1 MKTFY
6 YHKKN
11 ILSQLLE
18 YTYKKATEEP
28 SVAYEIGSIISVVGK
43 STLEMM
49 SFFHADKKSH
59 MTYNEKQPNH
69 SLESIIWNTLRI
81 PQN

>member
-1 MKTFY
+1 ML
-6 YHKKN
+6 
-11 ILSQLLE
+11 IS
-18 YTYKKATEEP
+18 
-28 SVAYEIGSIISVVGK
+28 GSIISVVGK

-49 SFFHADKKSH
+49 GLFHADKKSH
-59 MTYNEKQPNH
+59 MTYNEKQQNN

>member
-1 MKTFY
+1 MTLKRELVNDANF
-6 YHKKN
+6 
-11 ILSQLLE
+11 
-18 YTYKKATEEP
+18 
-28 SVAYEIGSIISVVGK
+28 GSIISVVGK

-49 SFFHADKKSH
+49 GLFHADKKFH
-59 MTYNEKQPNH
+59 MTYNEKRQNN